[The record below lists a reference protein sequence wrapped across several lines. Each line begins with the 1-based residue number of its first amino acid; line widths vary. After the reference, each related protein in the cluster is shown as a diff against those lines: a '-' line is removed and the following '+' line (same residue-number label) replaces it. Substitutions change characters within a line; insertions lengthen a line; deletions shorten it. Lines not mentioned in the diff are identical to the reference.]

1 MLSRNIIKNLAV
13 AICGTS
19 LFTLVAA
26 SKAQATTITFDDG
39 TTNISVGNFYSDQGV
54 TFYNASFSSNFEL
67 PGSSGLLGFNATN
80 GVYQPTSLTPI
91 IGFFSQAQNFVSIR
105 GIDVGANGI
114 RLDALDADGNLLT
127 FDEFFGTGL
136 GVGIFH
142 DLSVTGDKIRSFR
155 LYQPQNLIGDGVVF
169 DNLTFTA
176 QPTAVLEPTAVPE
189 PATVLGLLMASAFGV
204 TSHKKEDKHKEKPT
218 SIV

>member
-1 MLSRNIIKNLAV
+1 MIKNLAA

-19 LFTLVAA
+19 LFTLVAV

-39 TTNISVGNFYSDQGV
+39 TTNISVGNFYSSQGI
-54 TFYNASFSSNFEL
+54 TFSNASFSSNFGL

-80 GVYQPTSLTPI
+80 GLYQPTPLTPI
-91 IGFFSQAQNFVSIR
+91 IGVFSQTQNFVSIR

-127 FDEFFGTGL
+127 FDEFFGSGL

-142 DLSVTGDKIRSFR
+142 DLSVTTDKIRSFR
-155 LYQPQNLIGDGVVF
+155 LYQPRNLIGDGAVF

-176 QPTAVLEPTAVPE
+176 QPTVVPKPTSVPE
-189 PATVLGLLMASAFGV
+189 PGMMLGLLMAAAFGV
-204 TSHKKEDKHKEKPT
+204 TSHKPEGKHKEKPT
-218 SIV
+218 SMV